1 MVFRQPLRHLAPRA
15 VVCRCVPGA
24 IRGCRLAL
32 LTPTLHELTDLK
44 IGHYNRAGL
53 KPAATHFA
61 GAEAKS
67 RFLAALGM
75 TIYSYSAGPNHE
87 SFHCRDVGVPYVYE
101 VAGDGS
107 GAGHYPPDQSP
118 T

>member
-1 MVFRQPLRHLAPRA
+1 
-15 VVCRCVPGA
+15 
-24 IRGCRLAL
+24 L

-61 GAEAKS
+61 GAEAKC

-75 TIYSYSAGPNHE
+75 TIYSYSAGPNHG
-87 SFHCRDVGVPYVYE
+87 SFHWGDVEVADVYE
-101 VAGDGS
+101 VAGDG
-107 GAGHYPPDQSP
+107 GGCGH
-118 T
+118 